1 MSTLWSDLPHDHPL
15 RCNARI
21 GRVVYAP
28 TDFVTLLWRELPLM
42 ILVFLFVVGLGFA
55 VALSLKKTY
64 TASSSLFV
72 RLGQEYVYEPR
83 AGDAGRG
90 AVPDIN
96 TVVQAETEIL
106 NSAELRDRVIR
117 EMGLASV
124 FPDLAKKYAAA
135 ALADRPMA
143 LVKAREAMGKAL
155 KVDAAPDNAIVRISY
170 QAKDPDVALRV
181 LNTLLNDYMTYRL
194 GLLIAPDERVLE
206 RQRGLYEDRL
216 ATAEKAY
223 QDFLM
228 VNGIGDF
235 NAEKAALIQ
244 VQSQVETQR
253 YAAETRLQD
262 RTARLASIQSQLRST
277 PAEVVLFRDAS
288 TVAADKLVGL
298 KLERESLLSRYRPD
312 AQSVKDIEA
321 QIAQLQAG
329 FDTGRTNAPGT
340 QRTGIN
346 PVYQTL
352 QSTWNDLAA
361 EVAALR
367 GTVRAYRDQA
377 GQVNLRLQK
386 LAALEPRFIALSRD
400 RDLLQA
406 GVRDFTVRQQQ
417 DHASRQIAG
426 ESNDNI
432 RVVQRATVATN
443 GKSLR
448 KTVLALALIF
458 SLFAALCVG
467 LIRMFLRPGV
477 RTAESAALTLE
488 LPVLAKAGLK
498 Y

>member
-1 MSTLWSDLPHDHPL
+1 M
-15 RCNARI
+15 RGNVRI

-42 ILVFLFVVGLGFA
+42 ILVFLFVIGLGFA

-64 TASSSLFV
+64 TASSSLLV

-90 AVPDIN
+90 AMPDIN

-143 LVKAREAMGKAL
+143 LAKAREAMGKAL

-181 LNTLLNDYMTYRL
+181 LNTLLKHYMTYRL

-216 ATAEKAY
+216 ATADKAY

-228 VNGIGDF
+228 INGIGDF

-244 VQSQVETQR
+244 VQSQVETR
-253 YAAETRLQD
+253 HYAAETQLKD
-262 RTARLASIQSQLRST
+262 RTARLASIQSQLGST

-288 TVAADKLVGL
+288 TVAADKLVDL
-298 KLERESLLSRYRPD
+298 KLERESLLSLYRPD
-312 AQSVKDIEA
+312 AQPVRDIEA

-329 FDTGRTNAPGT
+329 FDTGRTNAPGA

-352 QSTWNDLAA
+352 QSTRNDLAA
-361 EVAALR
+361 EVAALQ
-367 GTVRAYRDQA
+367 GTVRGYRDQA
-377 GQVNLRLQK
+377 GQVNFRLQK

-417 DHASRQIAG
+417 DAASRQIAG

-432 RVVQRATVATN
+432 RVVQRATAATN
-443 GKSLR
+443 DKSLR
-448 KTVLALALIF
+448 KPVLAFALIF
-458 SLFAALCVG
+458 SLFTALCVG
-467 LIRMFLRPGV
+467 LIHMFLRPGL

-488 LPVLAKAGLK
+488 LPVLAKACVK